1 MKGRGVKKIEI
12 RDSIRGKFIL
22 SYLAVALIVVGFVI
36 VFIYL
41 NSGQS
46 LMSLVVEQET
56 AALKASVLAYYQEYG
71 TLEGFWMANRGF
83 GGPGGGPPPDEGPDM
98 HGDFRAGNLRG
109 LCGLVDAEGKVIL
122 PLDGAGPGETV
133 PEEFLKYAI
142 EVEAGGRTIARIVP
156 ERKREFKLS
165 SEEELYL
172 NRMTKAVALAG
183 LSGAALA
190 IFLGVLIS
198 SGILK
203 PIRRLTLAS
212 KALAAGDLSQNV
224 EITSKDELGQLTE
237 TFNRMSADLARVD
250 SQRKRLTADITH
262 DLSTPLQII
271 SGYIEMVEDETIQ
284 LTPQRIRIIKTELDH
299 LRRLVSDL
307 TTLSQAEGGGLTLQ
321 PEPIQPAELLDQ
333 LYSTYQPIAAGQ
345 GVTMRFADGG
355 GAPLTADPG
364 RLRQT
369 IQNLVEN
376 ALRYTLRGGEITLSL
391 QTEAG
396 RVKIAV
402 TDTGSGIDPAD
413 IPYVFDRFYRV
424 DPARDANAGKMGLGL
439 SICRALTVAQGG
451 TIAVRSAGKGK
462 GTTFELSFPA
472 DRRSAGERKLYGE

>member
-1 MKGRGVKKIEI
+1 MQ
-12 RDSIRGKFIL
+12 DL
-22 SYLAVALIVVGFVI
+22 SQSAVYF
-36 VFIYL
+36 
-41 NSGQS
+41 
-46 LMSLVVEQET
+46 
-56 AALKASVLAYYQEYG
+56 
-71 TLEGFWMANRGF
+71 
-83 GGPGGGPPPDEGPDM
+83 
-98 HGDFRAGNLRG
+98 
-109 LCGLVDAEGKVIL
+109 
-122 PLDGAGPGETV
+122 
-133 PEEFLKYAI
+133 
-142 EVEAGGRTIARIVP
+142 
-156 ERKREFKLS
+156 
-165 SEEELYL
+165 
-172 NRMTKAVALAG
+172 
-183 LSGAALA
+183 
-190 IFLGVLIS
+190 LIS

-369 IQNLVEN
+369 IQNLDDRSEE
-376 ALRYTLRGGEITLSL
+376 R
-391 QTEAG
+391 
-396 RVKIAV
+396 RVGKECR
-402 TDTGSGIDPAD
+402 SRWS
-413 IPYVFDRFYRV
+413 PYH
-424 DPARDANAGKMGLGL
+424 
-439 SICRALTVAQGG
+439 
-451 TIAVRSAGKGK
+451 
-462 GTTFELSFPA
+462 
-472 DRRSAGERKLYGE
+472 

>member
-1 MKGRGVKKIEI
+1 M
-12 RDSIRGKFIL
+12 L
-22 SYLAVALIVVGFVI
+22 
-36 VFIYL
+36 
-41 NSGQS
+41 
-46 LMSLVVEQET
+46 
-56 AALKASVLAYYQEYG
+56 
-71 TLEGFWMANRGF
+71 
-83 GGPGGGPPPDEGPDM
+83 
-98 HGDFRAGNLRG
+98 FRS
-109 LCGLVDAEGKVIL
+109 
-122 PLDGAGPGETV
+122 
-133 PEEFLKYAI
+133 EFLKYAI

-333 LYSTYQPIAAGQ
+333 LYSTYQPIASKI
-345 GVTMRFADGG
+345 
-355 GAPLTADPG
+355 G
-364 RLRQT
+364 RASCR
-369 IQNLVEN
+369 E
-376 ALRYTLRGGEITLSL
+376 
-391 QTEAG
+391 
-396 RVKIAV
+396 RV
-402 TDTGSGIDPAD
+402 
-413 IPYVFDRFYRV
+413 
-424 DPARDANAGKMGLGL
+424 
-439 SICRALTVAQGG
+439 
-451 TIAVRSAGKGK
+451 
-462 GTTFELSFPA
+462 
-472 DRRSAGERKLYGE
+472 